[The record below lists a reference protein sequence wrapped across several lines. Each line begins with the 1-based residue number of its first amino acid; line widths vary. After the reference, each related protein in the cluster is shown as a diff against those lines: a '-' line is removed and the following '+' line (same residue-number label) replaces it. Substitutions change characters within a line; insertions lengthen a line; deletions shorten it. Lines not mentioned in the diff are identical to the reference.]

1 MPPASINEHAS
12 TVAARLSTSTNCFR
26 RTLALT
32 GRRPCGVYRPIAPCV
47 APVER
52 VVRRTSGE
60 DDCST
65 IDLPTVYG
73 SGPIAANIR
82 RQDRT
87 ETDRSMRQRNGIPPS
102 AANDIKRL
110 KDRAFGYVPE
120 AFELAAISGETC
132 SRPVDRSIRLLG
144 GSDRGL
150 PAISGPRHRRRVTS
164 PASEHQATNGG
175 DMRAAG
181 VDQPLRPKSPPPL
194 RIIALFHHACRIST
208 W

>member
-1 MPPASINEHAS
+1 M
-12 TVAARLSTSTNCFR
+12 
-26 RTLALT
+26 ALT
-32 GRRPCGVYRPIAPCV
+32 GRRQSSFYRAIAPYV

-52 VVRRTSGE
+52 IVRRTSGD
-60 DDCST
+60 DDCTT

-82 RQDRT
+82 RQHRT

-120 AFELAAISGETC
+120 AFELAAVSGETC

-144 GSDRGL
+144 GSHRGL
-150 PAISGPRHRRRVTS
+150 PALSGPRRRRRVTS
-164 PASEHQATNGG
+164 TASEHQATNVGRQ
-175 DMRAAG
+175 RARPRWFPFVIAPCRAPLHG
-181 VDQPLRPKSPPPL
+181 VVIRSLQQLGKSD
-194 RIIALFHHACRIST
+194 RIRV
-208 W
+208 